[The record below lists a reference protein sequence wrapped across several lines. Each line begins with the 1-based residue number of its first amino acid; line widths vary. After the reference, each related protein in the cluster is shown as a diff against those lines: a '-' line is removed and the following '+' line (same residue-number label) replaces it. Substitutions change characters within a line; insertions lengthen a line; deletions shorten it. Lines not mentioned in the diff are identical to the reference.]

1 LSKGLGAPVGSMI
14 AGSKAFIE
22 KGRVY
27 RKMFGG
33 GMRQA
38 GVIAAAGL
46 IALEKSPGRLHV
58 DHENAKRLAEG
69 IAGIPGLKIDPKKV
83 RSNIVIF
90 DCSKTGKTAVELCDA
105 LYAQGVWAQDTAV
118 HLVRMVT
125 HCDVDRADCERA
137 LTVLAEVVGK
147 TRKVSA

>member
-1 LSKGLGAPVGSMI
+1 MI
-14 AGSKAFIE
+14 AGTKGFIE
-22 KGRVY
+22 KARVY

-46 IALEKSPGRLHV
+46 IALEKSPARLHV
-58 DHENAKRLAEG
+58 DQENAKRLAEG
-69 IAGIPGLKIDPKKV
+69 IAEIAVLTIDAKKV

-105 LYAQGVWAQDTAV
+105 LHAQGVWAQDTAL
-118 HLVRMVT
+118 HSVRFVT
-125 HCDVDRADCERA
+125 HCDVDRARIERA
-137 LTVLAEVVGK
+137 LVVLKEVVARTQKAG
-147 TRKVSA
+147 A